1 MGMYSDNRFDN
12 ELSEDGNELSE
23 DGNGLSEDGNGL
35 SEDGNRLSED
45 SNGLSEEE
53 MARATEVIIPAPDAT
68 PTPGNQAP
76 GNQAPGN
83 QASGNQEA
91 ADVSQEDFPSAALLP
106 DAGQRM
112 SLGRAMG
119 VSAAVGVAGVCV
131 ASVLTKEDA
140 SLSRAATPDNEKS
153 ADDIAA
159 NAGAGD
165 DTERV
170 EVPAA
175 PHVTISYEDTPM
187 NSGMETCDA
196 GDIAD
201 AGANHVGGAE
211 APDPLFGGFGSLCAD
226 I

>member
-12 ELSEDGNELSE
+12 GLSE

-35 SEDGNRLSED
+35 SEDGN
-45 SNGLSEEE
+45 GLSEEE
-53 MARATEVIIPAPDAT
+53 MARATEVIVPAPDAT
-68 PTPGNQAP
+68 PTPGNQAS

-131 ASVLTKEDA
+131 ASVLSKEDA
-140 SLSRAATPDNEKS
+140 SLSRAATPENEKS

-175 PHVTISYEDTPM
+175 SHVTISYEDTPM

-211 APDPLFGGFGSLCAD
+211 APDSLFGGFGSLCAD

>member
-1 MGMYSDNRFDN
+1 MGMYSDNRFD
-12 ELSEDGNELSE
+12 NELSE

-35 SEDGNRLSED
+35 SE
-45 SNGLSEEE
+45 EE
-53 MARATEVIIPAPDAT
+53 MARATEVIVPAPDAT

-76 GNQAPGN
+76 GNQASGN
-83 QASGNQEA
+83 QASGNQAPGNQEA

-140 SLSRAATPDNEKS
+140 SLSRAATPENEKS

-159 NAGAGD
+159 NAGVGD

>member
-12 ELSEDGNELSE
+12 ELSEDGN
-23 DGNGLSEDGNGL
+23 GLT
-35 SEDGNRLSED
+35 
-45 SNGLSEEE
+45 EEE
-53 MARATEVIIPAPDAT
+53 MARATEVIVPAPDAT
-68 PTPGNQAP
+68 PTPGNQAS

-83 QASGNQEA
+83 QVA
-91 ADVSQEDFPSAALLP
+91 ADVSQEDFPLAALLP
-106 DAGQRM
+106 NAGQRM

-153 ADDIAA
+153 ADDIAV

-165 DTERV
+165 GTERI

-201 AGANHVGGAE
+201 ASANHVGGAE
-211 APDPLFGGFGSLCAD
+211 APDSLFGGFGSVCAD

>member
-12 ELSEDGNELSE
+12 ELSEDGN
-23 DGNGLSEDGNGL
+23 
-35 SEDGNRLSED
+35 
-45 SNGLSEEE
+45 GLSEEE
-53 MARATEVIIPAPDAT
+53 MARATEVIVPAPDAT

-83 QASGNQEA
+83 QAA

-112 SLGRAMG
+112 SLGRAIG

-131 ASVLTKEDA
+131 ASVLSKEDA
-140 SLSRAATPDNEKS
+140 SLSRAATPENEKS